1 MLFKYLV
8 LLYLPKTCTISTIP
22 KTLSTQLLDKWTLRV
37 CSVAAAH
44 GPHIPRSSALRSPP
58 PSRQTRPEPC
68 SEEPPSFQ
76 PAHSVRP
83 LRVQGPEECLAGT
96 SFGAGRRL
104 QDALKS
110 AHLAPPLAVFA
121 SSLKRAQASNL
132 CVQAAG
138 RLLTKRAHYSS
149 IRPELRRY
157 LRPQQQSR
165 NVRARCSLRQT
176 CCPGP
181 CSQVSEHPAAW
192 VPLPRLHCV
201 HVSQSFLWLASLLP
215 QRTPPSPSP
224 AATLSRPLHREAFR
238 GRRATCSPVLLC
250 RAQFCCSTPA
260 PSCGRALCWRRCEPR
275 AAVCV
280 RFCISLHCR
289 VKLAQSFLIPL
300 QSLPVSPVLLILIP
314 RDPSIQIIPTLG
326 PKVCKYYLHWAI
338 WIPIH
343 PP

>member
-1 MLFKYLV
+1 MRFKYLV
-8 LLYLPKTCTISTIP
+8 IIYLPKTCTISTIT

-44 GPHIPRSSALRSPP
+44 GPHTPRSSALRSPP

-83 LRVQGPEECLAGT
+83 LPVQGPEECLAGT

-138 RLLTKRAHYSS
+138 RLLTRRAHYSS

-176 CCPGP
+176 CCPSP

-201 HVSQSFLWLASLLP
+201 QVSQSFLWLASLLP

-224 AATLSRPLHREAFR
+224 AAKLSRPLHREAFR
-238 GRRATCSPVLLC
+238 VGPAILAGGPPAVQCCCVAQTRLCCNFVAARLLLAVGEPFVGGAANRGLRFAC
-250 RAQFCCSTPA
+250 ASVT
-260 PSCGRALCWRRCEPR
+260 RC
-275 AAVCV
+275 AAGL
-280 RFCISLHCR
+280 S
-289 VKLAQSFLIPL
+289 
-300 QSLPVSPVLLILIP
+300 
-314 RDPSIQIIPTLG
+314 
-326 PKVCKYYLHWAI
+326 
-338 WIPIH
+338 
-343 PP
+343 